1 MSVALILVD
10 VINQFFDPRGENYH
24 PSYEEVLQAIQELI
38 QAARQGKRPVIHAR
52 EWHRPGHIQDF
63 EWRKLSPHALAGSFQ
78 AEFPAGLPVAEEDLI
93 VHKRR
98 YSAFF
103 ATDLDLLLR
112 ERRIETLVLAGVKTH
127 VCVRATAQDAF
138 ALGYEVL
145 VVREAVGSNHLHLHA
160 ASLEDIERYMGR
172 VVDLK
177 EAVRLLQG

>member
-1 MSVALILVD
+1 MSVALILID
-10 VINQFFDPRGENYH
+10 VINQFFDLRGENYH
-24 PSYEEVLQAIQELI
+24 SSYEEVFRAVQELI
-38 QAARQGKRPVIHAR
+38 RAARQGKRLVIHAR
-52 EWHRPGHIQDF
+52 EWHRPGHTGDF
-63 EWRKLSPHALAGSFQ
+63 EWRKLPPHALAGSFQ
-78 AEFPAGLPVAEEDLI
+78 AEFPAGLPMDEEDLI

-112 ERRIETLVLAGVKTH
+112 ERRIGTLVLAGVKTH

-145 VVREAVGSNHLHLHA
+145 VVREAVGSNHPHLHA

-172 VVDLK
+172 VVGLH
-177 EAVRLLQG
+177 EAVGLLQG

>member
-1 MSVALILVD
+1 MSVALVLID
-10 VINQFFDPRGENYH
+10 IINQFFDPKGENYH
-24 PSYEEVLQAIQELI
+24 PSYNEVFRAIQQLI
-38 QAARQGKRPVIHAR
+38 HAARDGGRLIIHAR
-52 EWHRPGHIQDF
+52 EWHPPNHVEDF

-78 AEFPAGLPVAEEDLI
+78 AQFPADLPIAAEDVI

-112 ERRIETLVLAGVKTH
+112 ERRIGTLVLAGVKTH

-145 VVREAVGSNHLHLHA
+145 VVRDAVGSNHPHLHA

-172 VVDLK
+172 IVSLS
-177 EAVRLLQG
+177 EAMRILRG

>member
-1 MSVALILVD
+1 MSVALVLVD

-24 PSYEEVLQAIQELI
+24 PSYEEVLRAIQRLI
-38 QAARQGKRPVIHAR
+38 AAARQGKRLVIHVR
-52 EWHRPGHIQDF
+52 EWHYPNHADDF
-63 EWRKLSPHALAGSFQ
+63 EWRKLRPHARAGSFQ
-78 AEFPAGLPVAEEDLI
+78 AEFPASLPIAADDLI

-112 ERRIETLVLAGVKTH
+112 ERRIGTLILAGVKTH

-145 VVREAVGSNHLHLHA
+145 VVREAVGSNHVHLHE
-160 ASLEDIERYMGR
+160 ASLEDIERYMGH
-172 VVDLK
+172 VIGLE
-177 EAVRLLQG
+177 EAIRLLHG

>member
-10 VINQFFDPRGENYH
+10 VIKQFFDPQGDNYH
-24 PSYEEVLQAIQELI
+24 TSYEAVLRAIQDLI
-38 QAARQGKRPVIHAR
+38 LAARQGKRLIVHAR
-52 EWHRPGHIQDF
+52 EWHYPNHADDF

-78 AEFPAGLPVAEEDLI
+78 AEFPAGLPIAPEDLI

-112 ERRIETLVLAGVKTH
+112 ERRIGTLVLAGVKTH
-127 VCVRATAQDAF
+127 VCIRATAQDAF

-145 VVREAVGSNHLHLHA
+145 VVREAVGSNHAHLHA

-172 VVDLK
+172 VINLE
-177 EAVRLLQG
+177 EAVRLLHG